1 MASQL
6 GRRWFRVLPAVFIT
20 YSLAYLDRSN
30 YGFGAAAGLAATLDI
45 SKDRAALLGSLFFL
59 GYFLFQVP
67 GTALARRVGPRLLVA
82 LALMAWGVLAAM
94 TGVIRHFWL
103 LAADR
108 LLLGV
113 AESFILPA
121 MLMLLMQWFTRKE
134 RSRANS
140 VLILGNPVTV
150 LWMSVASG
158 YLIQHVGWQKTFI
171 LEGLPSMAWSIVW
184 LCLIRDRPDEAAW
197 LPATERKAL
206 REQLDS
212 EPCQLPRTTSAMEA
226 LRHPSVIL
234 LCIQYFFWSFGMY
247 GFVLWL
253 PTIIRRA
260 ASDMGTTGL
269 LSAVPYVLAIGVM
282 LVNSYFADHS
292 KVRHKFVW
300 PFLCVAGVAFLGC
313 FATESSGF
321 KANFLCLI
329 LACGAMYAPYGP
341 FFASIPELVPANI
354 AGEITAYINSSG
366 ALGGFFG
373 TWLIGVAN
381 AHVSIDRG
389 GFLLMAAALLL
400 SSLIPKCA
408 GALSAARISQAYSE
422 KRDATADPP

>member
-1 MASQL
+1 MASQSA
-6 GRRWFRVLPAVFIT
+6 RRWFRVLPVVFIT

-45 SKDRAALLGSLFFL
+45 SKDRAALLGALFFL

-67 GTALARRVGPRLLVA
+67 GAALANRVGPRLLVA

-94 TGVIRHFWL
+94 TGVIHYFWL
-103 LAADR
+103 LAIDR

-134 RSRANS
+134 RSLANA

-158 YLIQHVGWQKTFI
+158 YLIRHFGWQKTFI
-171 LEGLPSMAWSIVW
+171 FEGLPSIAWGFCWFFLV
-184 LCLIRDRPDEAAW
+184 RDRPEQAAW
-197 LPATERKAL
+197 LPPAEREVL
-206 REQLDS
+206 REQLSS
-212 EPCQLPRTTSAMEA
+212 ESCQLPRIAGVAEA
-226 LRHPSVIL
+226 IRHPSVIL

-260 ASDMGTTGL
+260 ASSDMGTTGL
-269 LSAVPYVLAIGVM
+269 LSAAPYLVAIGAM
-282 LVNSYFADHS
+282 LVNSYFSDRS
-292 KVRHKFVW
+292 PLRRKFVW
-300 PFLCVAGVAFLGC
+300 PFLCLAGVAFLGC
-313 FATESSGF
+313 FATQTYGF
-321 KANFLCLI
+321 KANFFCLI
-329 LACGAMYAPYGP
+329 VACGAMYAPYGP
-341 FFASIPELVPANI
+341 FFASIPELVPASI

-381 AHVSIDRG
+381 AHVGIDPG
-389 GFLLMAAALLL
+389 GFLLMSAALLI
-400 SSLIPKCA
+400 SGLIHQF
-408 GALSAARISQAYSE
+408 ARVVPGLRNS
-422 KRDATADPP
+422 PGLV

>member
-1 MASQL
+1 
-6 GRRWFRVLPAVFIT
+6 
-20 YSLAYLDRSN
+20 
-30 YGFGAAAGLAATLDI
+30 
-45 SKDRAALLGSLFFL
+45 
-59 GYFLFQVP
+59 
-67 GTALARRVGPRLLVA
+67 
-82 LALMAWGVLAAM
+82 
-94 TGVIRHFWL
+94 
-103 LAADR
+103 
-108 LLLGV
+108 
-113 AESFILPA
+113 
-121 MLMLLMQWFTRKE
+121 
-134 RSRANS
+134 
-140 VLILGNPVTV
+140 
-150 LWMSVASG
+150 
-158 YLIQHVGWQKTFI
+158 
-171 LEGLPSMAWSIVW
+171 
-184 LCLIRDRPDEAAW
+184 
-197 LPATERKAL
+197 
-206 REQLDS
+206 
-212 EPCQLPRTTSAMEA
+212 
-226 LRHPSVIL
+226 
-234 LCIQYFFWSFGMY
+234 MY

-400 SSLIPKCA
+400 SGLIP
-408 GALSAARISQAYSE
+408 ALCGARISQAYSE
-422 KRDATADPP
+422 KRDATADAP